1 MKNISLN
8 CIIVILFVFVS
19 GCATQF
25 GKKYDKSVNVRL
37 TSEPSHLGYYV
48 ISIPE
53 NEQLGGDVG
62 PLIKNDA
69 VLKIIS
75 LKNRI
80 TAHEYWTQVKPG
92 DYVLLIDCGSY
103 VTRRQVAFEAG
114 LDQTLRCQDR

>member
-8 CIIVILFVFVS
+8 CIIFILFIIVS

-25 GKKYDKSVNVRL
+25 GKKYDRSVNVRL

-53 NEQLGGDVG
+53 NEQLGGDAG
-62 PLIKNDA
+62 PLMKNDA

-75 LKNRI
+75 SKNRI
-80 TAHEYWTQVKPG
+80 TASEYWAMVKPG
-92 DYVLLIDCGSY
+92 DCV
-103 VTRRQVAFEAG
+103 
-114 LDQTLRCQDR
+114 